1 MKKYLYG
8 TTALVAAGAIVGPA
22 AAEDPVKLGIGGWY
36 IFSAG
41 FVDHDDGVG
50 QPAFGTRDHIFSRW
64 GIISFSGNSTFDNGL
79 QVGATFDLKAEA
91 TPGGGQFEDSYVWM
105 EFADFRVQL
114 GARNSAA
121 NVMHYQ
127 SPTPSMF
134 GWGHESPVFTFTTP
148 GGNATLGYPSTYLTT
163 SGDAEK
169 ITVFTPRFS
178 GFQLGV
184 SYTAENCQNANAACA
199 GLFGLG
205 SIGST
210 FSNAT
215 AGQSDTIWDIGANY
229 VGGFDE
235 VDIALS
241 FGYTH
246 GEPEVGSTVV
256 GVAGSDDLEAFSLG
270 GQLAYQGFTFGA
282 AYRQSNDGGFTGM
295 GIAGDFDRTN
305 WSVGLRYATGPWGVG
320 VQYVEMD
327 VEAGVGAGED
337 ELAAFELGG
346 TYDIGPGVQ
355 FAFGYQ
361 NTSLDDNLSAAGS
374 ENDVDAIFVGTA
386 IFF

>member
-22 AAEDPVKLGIGGWY
+22 AAEDPVKLGVGGWY
-36 IFSAG
+36 IFNVGHIDA
-41 FVDHDDGVG
+41 DDGVG
-50 QPAFGTRDHIFSRW
+50 APAAGTRDHIFSRW
-64 GIISFSGNSTFDNGL
+64 GIISFSGSTTFDNGL
-79 QVGATFDLKAEA
+79 KVGAVFDLKAEA
-91 TPGGGQFEDSYVWM
+91 TPGGGQFEDSYAWM

-114 GARNSAA
+114 GARNSAS
-121 NVMHYQ
+121 NTMHYQ

-134 GWGHESPVFTFTTP
+134 GWGFESPVFTFTAP
-148 GGNATLGYPSTYLTT
+148 GTNSTLAYTSTYLTT

-184 SYTAENCQNANAACA
+184 SYTPENCQAANANCA

-205 SIGST
+205 SIGGT
-210 FSNAT
+210 FSDTNA
-215 AGQSDTIWDIGANY
+215 GSESIWDVGANY
-229 VGGFDE
+229 VGSFDE
-235 VDIALS
+235 VDVALS

-246 GEPEVGSTVV
+246 GEPEVESTVV
-256 GVAGSDDLEAFSLG
+256 GAAGSDDLEAFSVG
-270 GQLAYQGFTFGA
+270 SQLSVGGFTVGA
-282 AYRQSNDGGFTGM
+282 AYRQSNDGGFGGTG
-295 GIAGDFDRTN
+295 ISGDFDREN
-305 WSVGLRYATGPWGVG
+305 WSVGVRHATGPWGYG

-327 VEAGVGAGED
+327 VAAGAGNGED
-337 ELAAFELGG
+337 TVNAIEVGG
-346 TYDIGPGVQ
+346 TYDVGPGVQ

-361 NTSLDDNLSAAGS
+361 NISVEDNLSAVGA
-374 ENDVDAIFVGTA
+374 ENDVDAVFVGTA